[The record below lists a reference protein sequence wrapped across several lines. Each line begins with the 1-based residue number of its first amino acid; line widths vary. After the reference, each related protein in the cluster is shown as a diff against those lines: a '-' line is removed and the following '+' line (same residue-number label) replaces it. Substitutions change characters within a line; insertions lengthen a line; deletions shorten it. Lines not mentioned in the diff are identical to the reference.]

1 MTTNTITAIL
11 TAYCHCATCCGKA
24 GQPTASGVMPRVG
37 HTIAAPRWVPFG
49 SYVRLPGMGWRRVED
64 RTAMRYNGRY
74 DVFMASHA
82 EAKRFGKRT
91 VTVGLVKQ

>member
-1 MTTNTITAIL
+1 MTTNILTAIL
-11 TAYCHCATCCGKA
+11 TAYCHCAICCGEA
-24 GQPTASGVMPRVG
+24 NQPTASGVMPRVG
-37 HTIAAPRWVPFG
+37 RTISAPRWVPFG
-49 SYVRLPGMGWRRVED
+49 SLVRLPGMGWRRVED

-91 VTVGLVKQ
+91 VTVELVKQ